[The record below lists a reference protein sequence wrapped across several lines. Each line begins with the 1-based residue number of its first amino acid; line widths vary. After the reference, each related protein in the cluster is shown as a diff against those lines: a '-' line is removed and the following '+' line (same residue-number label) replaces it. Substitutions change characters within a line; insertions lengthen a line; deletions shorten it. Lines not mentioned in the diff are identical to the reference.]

1 MTDGVDIPNRGPELQ
16 AVAIAL
22 LVLAVIATAL
32 RCYTR
37 VFILKAFG
45 LDDGVMVFATI
56 TFILFTSSSLTG
68 VHYGTGRHHKDLAKE
83 DIQEAMKFWWFCYI
97 WYCITMITSKISIG
111 IFLLRITVIKAHKY
125 IIYVVL
131 FLSVITGI
139 VFFFVTLLQCQPLY
153 YFWNK
158 DNPGTCVAP
167 SIIAALTYLY
177 SAFSV
182 LCDFTFALLPL
193 HMIMGLQMRQ
203 SIKYSLI
210 PILGMACVASI
221 AVVVRFV
228 FVHNFEDPDFLWA
241 TLDIAIWSDVEQ
253 GLAICA
259 GCLATLQPLIKRT
272 AQSVGLWSIHT
283 GVGASGS
290 GLPPQTI
297 GSIDRH
303 KAARNRAAQDNG
315 NFTLATFQRVS
326 EDDEE
331 DLDSEGNRRRGGGGE
346 ATIGVASGGPL
357 NTGDNVNNDDSKSAH
372 NNKAGIFTTTTVT
385 VKKEPAHRNNG
396 NGMYNHFDD
405 SEERL
410 THKSSKELMEE
421 GPRISPRSPLDSVP
435 PHKR

>member
-1 MTDGVDIPNRGPELQ
+1 MADGVDIPNRGPELQ
-16 AVAIAL
+16 AVCIAL
-22 LVLAVIATAL
+22 LVLAVTAVAL

-37 VFILKAFG
+37 VFILRAFG
-45 LDDGVMVFATI
+45 LDDAVMVFATVS
-56 TFILFTSSSLTG
+56 FILFTSSALTG
-68 VHYGTGRHHKDLAKE
+68 VHYGTGRHHKDLDKV
-83 DIQEAMKFWWFCYI
+83 DIQQAMKYWWFCYI

-111 IFLLRITVIKAHKY
+111 VFLLRITVVKAHKW

-131 FLSVITGI
+131 FLSVITGV

-153 YFWNK
+153 YFWDK
-158 DNPGTCVAP
+158 DNPGTCLPP

-203 SIKYSLI
+203 SIKYSLV
-210 PILGMACVASI
+210 PILGMACVRHLRASI

-228 FVHNFEDPDFLWA
+228 FVHTFEDPDFLWA

-283 GVGASGS
+283 GPGAS

-297 GSIDRH
+297 GSMDRH
-303 KAARNRAAQDNG
+303 KASQARAARENG

-331 DLDSEGNRRRGGGGE
+331 SLDLEGNHRRGGGE
-346 ATIGVASGGPL
+346 
-357 NTGDNVNNDDSKSAH
+357 SKSGVTCGTPNAGDDDNKSMR
-372 NNKAGIFTTTTVT
+372 NNKVGIFTTTTVT
-385 VKKEPAHRNNG
+385 VKKEPAHCNDG
-396 NGMYNHFDD
+396 NDMYNHFNE

-410 THKSSKELMEE
+410 THKSSKDFIEE
-421 GPRISPRSPLDSVP
+421 GGPRVSPRSPLDSVP
-435 PHKR
+435 PHQRAL

>member
-1 MTDGVDIPNRGPELQ
+1 MADGVDIPNRGPELQ
-16 AVAIAL
+16 AVCIAL
-22 LVLAVIATAL
+22 LALAVTTVAL

-37 VFILKAFG
+37 VFILRAFG
-45 LDDGVMVFATI
+45 LDDGVMVFATVS
-56 TFILFTSSSLTG
+56 FVLFTSSALTG
-68 VHYGTGRHHKDLAKE
+68 VHYGTGRHHKDLAKL
-83 DIQEAMKFWWFCYI
+83 DIQEAMKYWWFCYI
-97 WYCITMITSKISIG
+97 WYCITMIASKISIG
-111 IFLLRITVIKAHKY
+111 IFLLRITVVKVHKW

-131 FLSVITGI
+131 FLSVITGV

-153 YFWNK
+153 YFWDK
-158 DNPGTCVAP
+158 DNPGTCVSP

-193 HMIMGLQMRQ
+193 HMIMGLQMRK
-203 SIKYSLI
+203 SIKYSLV

-228 FVHNFEDPDFLWA
+228 FVHTFEEPDFLWA
-241 TLDIAIWSDVEQ
+241 TVDIAIWSDVEQ

-283 GVGASGS
+283 GPGASAS

-297 GSIDRH
+297 GSMDRH
-303 KAARNRAAQDNG
+303 KASRARAARENG

-331 DLDSEGNRRRGGGGE
+331 DLDLEGNHRRGGGGE
-346 ATIGVASGGPL
+346 SKSGVTCGTP
-357 NTGDNVNNDDSKSAH
+357 NTGGDGNDGNDDSKSIR
-372 NNKAGIFTTTTVT
+372 NNKVGIFTTTTVT
-385 VKKEPAHRNNG
+385 VKKEPAHNDG
-396 NGMYNHFDD
+396 DGMYNHFDD

-410 THKSSKELMEE
+410 THKSSKDFIEE
-421 GPRISPRSPLDSVP
+421 GGPRISPPKP
-435 PHKR
+435 AG